1 MEILQSYNLTRFMAF
16 IPTIRKSTG
25 EWRIVE
31 ASLTGKTTHNIA
43 FIAKKIQRYFDG
55 KEGIIF
61 ICNQRE
67 ILALIRTGKE
77 ADAKILSRDINDN
90 MPEHSCVAVAG
101 EASAEGLLTI
111 QLKFEDK
118 KGEQNPPVS
127 HLLSARQQREQNIVM
142 IVDDDGF
149 MRSLISKTLVNR
161 AHVIETDDSTDIVES
176 YLEHLPDLIFLDIH
190 LPKISGIELLEE
202 ILAFDDS
209 AHVVVI
215 SSDSKKDNVLDA
227 KKLGAKGFLA
237 KPFTKEKLESCFQ
250 KCPTIRAYN

>member
-1 MEILQSYNLTRFMAF
+1 MAF
-16 IPTIRKSTG
+16 IPTIRKSIH

-31 ASLTGKTTHNIA
+31 ASLTGKTAHNVA
-43 FIAKKIQRYFDG
+43 FIAKKIERYFKD

-67 ILALIRTGKE
+67 ILALIRTGRD
-77 ADAKILSRDINDN
+77 ADAHTLTKGINDN
-90 MPEHSCVAVAG
+90 VPEHSCVALAG

-111 QLKFEDK
+111 QLKFDDR
-118 KGEQNPPVS
+118 KGEKNHSVS

-142 IVDDDGF
+142 VVDDDNF
-149 MRSLISKTLVNR
+149 MSSLIAKTFVNR
-161 AHVIETDDSTDIVES
+161 AHVLEIDDSTDIVEA
-176 YLEHLPDLIFLDIH
+176 YLEHLPDVVFLDIH

-202 ILAFDDS
+202 MLGFDDS
-209 AHVVVI
+209 AHVVII

-237 KPFTKEKLESCFQ
+237 KPFTKEKLESCYK
-250 KCPTIRAYN
+250 KCPTIRVQA